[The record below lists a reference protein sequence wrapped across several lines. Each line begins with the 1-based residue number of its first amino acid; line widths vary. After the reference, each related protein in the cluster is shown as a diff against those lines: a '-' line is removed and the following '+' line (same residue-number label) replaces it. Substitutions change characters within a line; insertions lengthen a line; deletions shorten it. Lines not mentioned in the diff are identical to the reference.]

1 MGVAP
6 LELQADRTAWLR
18 RLTAAAVTAATSD
31 WTGALAVTVAGGA
44 IRFYRL
50 TTPRSL
56 VSDEFY
62 YVPDAY
68 GILRHG
74 AEVNHRPNAPAL
86 ILHGSTNILA
96 SGGEFVAHP
105 PLGKVMIAAGE
116 WMFGLT
122 PFGWRFAAAV
132 VGTLAIL
139 MTARIARRMTGSALL
154 GTIAGLLLAADGLEF
169 VMSRTAMLDIFLMF
183 WTLAAFGCLVLD
195 RDHWRTRLGLQ
206 AGDTGS
212 PAGLPGGPAARA
224 STGVQPGE
232 AGAGRGDDDGAGRTQ
247 DGTGRSVA
255 GPDRAAAVA
264 DSTDVA
270 RAGPGTDRAA
280 PRGIRWWRV
289 LAGVCIGLACATKW
303 DALWYIPAF
312 ICLAVAWDAAAMAQS
327 GLSQPARRTLLHAV
341 RWVPVSFGLGPAVAY
356 VASYGGWFASTVGY
370 DRNWAALHGNHVP
383 VWSALDSFYHDTR
396 DMLHYGLGLMGAPQS
411 PPWTWLALTRPMTFY
426 DSTTNVCASSH
437 CTTQSTQQ
445 ILAIG
450 TPLIWWAAIAAL
462 VACLAWWLATR
473 DWRAGAVVLCV
484 LAGWLPWIWFAWH
497 GNRIVY
503 FFYAVA
509 FDPFL
514 VLAITL
520 CLGWLIAAGRTRWRR
535 TGRTVTAVYL
545 LAVVADFAFMYP
557 VLTAARLSESAWL
570 ARMWLPGW
578 KL

>member
-1 MGVAP
+1 MSIAP
-6 LELQADRTAWLR
+6 AELVVGRSSVLR
-18 RLTAAAVTAATSD
+18 RLTVTAANATTRDWAGSLAVTAA
-31 WTGALAVTVAGGA
+31 GGVV
-44 IRFYRL
+44 RFYRL

-74 AEVNHRPNAPAL
+74 AEVNHSPDAPAL
-86 ILHGSTNILA
+86 LLHGRTNILA
-96 SGGEFVAHP
+96 TGGEFVAHP

-116 WMFGLT
+116 WLFGLT

-154 GTIAGLLLAADGLEF
+154 GCIAGLLLAADGLEL

-183 WTLAAFGCLVLD
+183 WTLASFGCLVID
-195 RDHWRTRLGLQ
+195 RDKWLARL
-206 AGDTGS
+206 
-212 PAGLPGGPAARA
+212 AALD
-224 STGVQPGE
+224 GEPGE
-232 AGAGRGDDDGAGRTQ
+232 
-247 DGTGRSVA
+247 TGRL
-255 GPDRAAAVA
+255 
-264 DSTDVA
+264 
-270 RAGPGTDRAA
+270 

-289 LAGVCIGLACATKW
+289 LAGVCVGLACATKW

-312 ICLAVAWDAAAMAQS
+312 ACLAIAWDAAAIGRAGFDQA
-327 GLSQPARRTLLHAV
+327 ARRSLTSAAK
-341 RWVPVSFGLGPAVAY
+341 WVPASFIAVPALAY
-356 VASYGGWFASTVGY
+356 VASYSGWFASTVGY

-383 VWSALDSFYHDTR
+383 IWSAVDSFYHDTR
-396 DMLHYGLGLMGAPQS
+396 DMLHYGLGLMGSPQS

-426 DSTTNVCASSH
+426 FSSARVCTGSH
-437 CTTQSTQQ
+437 CSQQSVQQ

-450 TPLIWWAAIAAL
+450 TPLIWWAAIPAL
-462 VACLAWWLATR
+462 VACLAWWLTTR

-484 LAGWLPWIWFAWH
+484 LAGWLPWVWFSWH

-514 VLAITL
+514 VIAVTL
-520 CLGWLIAAGRTRWRR
+520 CLGWLIGRASR
-535 TGRTVTAVYL
+535 TGPALRRAGIALIVTYVV
-545 LAVVADFAFMYP
+545 AVVADFAFMYP
-557 VLTAARLSESAWL
+557 ILTAVHLSQSAWL

-578 KL
+578 RL